1 MVPVQRLILRFMLN
15 LLYKTL
21 KEKVL
26 DICEDNKRRK
36 FCNRYR
42 HLSIK
47 ASLTVGIYIFIP
59 LSRHLSYL
67 SGFTTINTFVAWMSW
82 Q

>member
-26 DICEDNKRRK
+26 DICEDN
-36 FCNRYR
+36 N
-42 HLSIK
+42 
-47 ASLTVGIYIFIP
+47 AE
-59 LSRHLSYL
+59 
-67 SGFTTINTFVAWMSW
+67 NFVIDIAIC